1 MTDMYENRPLDMDVK
16 FYHNQ
21 EVQVIKGF
29 YRGNVGT
36 ITGYVCRDNKIMY
49 NINIDSLNLIL
60 FVDESDLQ
68 TVKKVSLLKKLFK
81 G

>member
-1 MTDMYENRPLDMDVK
+1 MTDAYENRPTDMDIK
-16 FYHNQ
+16 FNHNQ

-29 YRGNVGT
+29 YRGNIGT
-36 ITGYVCRDNKIMY
+36 ITGYTLRDNKVY
-49 NINIDSLNLIL
+49 YCLNIDSLNLIL

-68 TVKKVSLLKKLFK
+68 TIKKVSLLKKLFK